1 MCYHVKLEKKVENL
15 EKRRSTKVISPEL
28 LQPSDSLN
36 GFSYPLVPVIK
47 DNGRG
52 MINLINWGLIPH
64 WSKDDSI
71 KKFTLNSRI
80 ETIKEKPAFRDA
92 VNNRCL
98 VLVNGFYE
106 WQWLDEK
113 GKTKQKYFI
122 KLKDSE
128 TFALAGIWSA
138 WTNPVDD
145 TQLETFSIVTTE
157 ANEVMSEIHNTK
169 KRMPIILTP
178 EMEEEWLGN
187 GDIEWFKKPIVDLE
201 TSKI

>member
-15 EKRRSTKVISPEL
+15 EQRRNTKVISPEL
-28 LQPSDSLN
+28 YKPTDSTN
-36 GFSYPLVPVIK
+36 GFSYPMMPVIK
-47 DNGRG
+47 DSGKG
-52 MINLINWGLIPH
+52 MINLLNWGLVPH

-80 ETIKEKPAFRDA
+80 ETIKEKPSFRDA

-113 GKTKQKYFI
+113 GKSKQKYFI
-122 KLKDSE
+122 KLKGAN
-128 TFALAGIWSA
+128 TFAMAGIWSR
-138 WTNPVDD
+138 WTNPVNHSKM
-145 TQLETFSIVTTE
+145 ETFSIVTTA
-157 ANEVMSEIHNTK
+157 ANEVMSTIHNTK

-178 EMEEEWLGN
+178 QMEEEWLGN
-187 GDIEWFKKPIVDLE
+187 SDIEWFKKPIIDLE
-201 TSKI
+201 TMKL